1 MLRAFLHRIG
11 SPKPAP
17 LRLALAGVLLICG
30 CQPAPERVVLV
41 SIDTLRA
48 DHVGCYGAPARA
60 TPTIDAIAA
69 AGVRFEVAISPAPL
83 TLPSHATLLTGM
95 DPPRHGVHNN
105 GTFRL
110 GDDVPLLQEAL
121 REEGFETGAF
131 VGAVV
136 LDRQYG
142 LARGFDHYDDRIGLR
157 RAGEFGYA
165 ERRAAEVVRAARE
178 WVARTDGRFFL
189 WVHLFDPHADYDPPP
204 PARKA
209 FADPY
214 LAEIAYADAQLAR
227 LLNDIRLRWPEGDTL
242 LVVTSDH
249 GESRGEHGEGGHSY
263 TLYDVTQRIPLVM
276 AGPGLPRGKVVS
288 SPVRLSD
295 VAPTILRMV
304 GRTPPPGLDGRDLRP
319 LWEGEAGEE
328 RSAYLETLA
337 PRLDMGW
344 SALYGLRSSRFKY
357 LRAPRP
363 ELYDLENDPREL
375 RNLASQRPELVKEL
389 DTALSA
395 RLEEARPVESNLVV
409 DELRRA
415 QIESLGY
422 VVADSVDEVELGS
435 VGGLDPKDG
444 LAQLTSWGTAL
455 ALLDEGRPDEALEGL
470 LAVEE
475 GGLLLELLRADAAV
489 RAGRPELAERFALA
503 ARELAG
509 GEHPDVVLA
518 LADAYQAQGRW
529 DEAEALFRAEAE
541 RDAAAWLPG
550 DGARPHCRGTGGT
563 RAGGAPVSRGRG
575 APRQQPRIRL
585 APGGAADRGRRGRG
599 GGRPAGPPG
608 GARALAARRRGAS
621 GAGRAARRPDRARRL
636 PPPRRTPRRPARHQA
651 PGAARG
657 ALRGPAE
664 RFRLAGSCEGLL
676 GVAQRTKALE
686 IFGG

>member
-1 MLRAFLHRIG
+1 
-11 SPKPAP
+11 
-17 LRLALAGVLLICG
+17 
-30 CQPAPERVVLV
+30 
-41 SIDTLRA
+41 
-48 DHVGCYGAPARA
+48 
-60 TPTIDAIAA
+60 
-69 AGVRFEVAISPAPL
+69 
-83 TLPSHATLLTGM
+83 
-95 DPPRHGVHNN
+95 VHHN

-142 LARGFDHYDDRIGLR
+142 LARGFDRYDDRIGLR

-165 ERRAAEVVRAARE
+165 ERRAAEVVRAALE

-204 PARKA
+204 PARQA
-209 FADPY
+209 FDDPY

-227 LLNDIRLRWPEGDTL
+227 LLNDIRIRWPEGNTL
-242 LVVTSDH
+242 FVVTSDH
-249 GESRGEHGEGGHSY
+249 GEGRGEHGEGGHSY
-263 TLYDVTQRIPLVM
+263 TLYDVTQRVPLVM
-276 AGPGLPRGKVVS
+276 AGPGLRGGKVVS

-304 GRTPPPGLDGRDLRP
+304 GQRPPPGLDGRDLRP
-319 LWEGEAGEE
+319 LWEGEVGEE

-357 LRAPRP
+357 VRAPRP

-395 RLEEARPVESNLVV
+395 RLEKARPVESTPVV

-422 VVADSVDEVELGS
+422 VVADSVEEVELGS

-444 LAQLTSWGTAL
+444 LAQLTSYGTAL

-470 LAVEE
+470 LGVEE
-475 GGLLLELLRADAAV
+475 GGLLLELLRADAAI
-489 RAGRPELAERFALA
+489 RAGRPQLAERFALA

-509 GEHPDVVLA
+509 GEHPAVVLA
-518 LADAYQAQGRW
+518 LADAYEAQGRW
-529 DEAEALFRAEAE
+529 DEAEALLRAEAE
-541 RDAAAWLPG
+541 RDAAGGFPVMALG
-550 DGARPHCRGTGGT
+550 RIAEARGEPE
-563 RAGGAPVSRGRG
+563 
-575 APRQQPRIRL
+575 
-585 APGGAADRGRRGRG
+585 
-599 GGRPAGPPG
+599 
-608 GARALAARRRGAS
+608 
-621 GAGRAARRPDRARRL
+621 RAARLYREAAERRGSSPESVWRLAALRIENGEVEEADALLDRLEERERSRPAAVERLVRAELRAGLAERARSRL
-636 PPPRRTPRRPARHQA
+636 RA
-651 PGAARG
+651 
-657 ALRGPAE
+657 ALRNAPRATKL
-664 RFRLAGSCEGLL
+664 LALRDELSA
-676 GVAQRTKALE
+676 VLE
-686 IFGG
+686 SDSD